1 MCTPSPASRGCSST
15 ANSRPCATR
24 AGGRHGRGDG
34 TRGLALAAPVRLGVH
49 HDVELGSRRR
59 AVRGPAVHLRDTGV
73 VAARAAPGRPAW
85 PGRGDLSG
93 GAGPSRRAAACH
105 VPRRDA
111 RRNPERCLWPLG
123 HLRARPVAAH
133 VGPARA
139 RTHARIL
146 AALPGAAVRRRHA
159 GGRADPRH
167 HDRALHHGGES
178 RSAARGASHAARG
191 RAGARSHRV
200 GDDADRRP
208 PLRPFGTHR
217 RHPAG
222 LGTRSRRDD
231 GRHDVDRQPPGGLVL
246 AVRAGLHDGE
256 RDRQRVHRGDV
267 RSVPRRAHRDR
278 AAPARSHAG
287 RERAGAAPGVERGPR
302 PHGGAG
308 VTSTRWRQ
316 RVSAS
321 MAVLTAAAAG
331 AVILPL
337 VLIFGFLLWQ
347 GASAINVDFFTH
359 LPKPVGEVGGGMAN
373 AIIGTLILLGLAS
386 LLGLP
391 IGILGGVY
399 LAESRDRRLPWIVR
413 FLADVLNGVPSIVI
427 GIFAYTLVVLPMR
440 RFSAVAGGVALAVIM
455 LPIVVRT
462 TEEMVRLVPASLR
475 EAGLA
480 LGVPEWKVVLR
491 VVLPTARAGIVP
503 GAMVAVARVAG
514 ETAPLLF
521 TAFGNRFWH
530 QGLDQPIAALPLQI
544 FAYAIAPYDD
554 WHRQAWA
561 GALVLI
567 CLVFIVSLFARLAT
581 RGLAGQPR

>member
-1 MCTPSPASRGCSST
+1 
-15 ANSRPCATR
+15 
-24 AGGRHGRGDG
+24 
-34 TRGLALAAPVRLGVH
+34 
-49 HDVELGSRRR
+49 
-59 AVRGPAVHLRDTGV
+59 
-73 VAARAAPGRPAW
+73 
-85 PGRGDLSG
+85 
-93 GAGPSRRAAACH
+93 
-105 VPRRDA
+105 
-111 RRNPERCLWPLG
+111 
-123 HLRARPVAAH
+123 
-133 VGPARA
+133 
-139 RTHARIL
+139 
-146 AALPGAAVRRRHA
+146 
-159 GGRADPRH
+159 
-167 HDRALHHGGES
+167 
-178 RSAARGASHAARG
+178 
-191 RAGARSHRV
+191 
-200 GDDADRRP
+200 
-208 PLRPFGTHR
+208 
-217 RHPAG
+217 
-222 LGTRSRRDD
+222 
-231 GRHDVDRQPPGGLVL
+231 
-246 AVRAGLHDGE
+246 
-256 RDRQRVHRGDV
+256 
-267 RSVPRRAHRDR
+267 
-278 AAPARSHAG
+278 
-287 RERAGAAPGVERGPR
+287 
-302 PHGGAG
+302 

-491 VVLPTARAGIVP
+491 VVLPTARAGIVT

-567 CLVFIVSLFARLAT
+567 ALVLVVSLMARLVT
-581 RGLAGQPR
+581 RGRVGAVR